1 MILTSEIKRDRLDLV
16 LHILCG
22 VRISRAGCVSVTLPL
37 PTEFGQMDWYSRLV
51 SQMLHV
57 TKTQGTKRQI
67 DLLRLG
73 RCTLGSK
80 ARKSGDFTTFTT

>member
-37 PTEFGQMDWYSRLV
+37 PTEFGQIDWYSRLV
-51 SQMLHV
+51 SQMFHV

-67 DLLRLG
+67 DLLRLEVY
-73 RCTLGSK
+73 LG
-80 ARKSGDFTTFTT
+80 